1 MSMSKGKIERTVS
14 GISLIVKCET
24 CEKYFQIGMPNAAS
38 HVVHKKKYDTNGR
51 SIFLTYYDC
60 PKCGRRHYAQVDDN
74 RTLGILKENQRMF
87 IKLAAKRAKGKPIPK
102 SQSDKYKKRTKHLR
116 DCRME
121 LMKEFTGVMLHDDE
135 TDTSFELRFSV

>member
-1 MSMSKGKIERTVS
+1 MSEIMREKSGVS
-14 GISLIVKCET
+14 LLVECEG
-24 CEKYFQIGMPNAAS
+24 CGNRFQIGAADAIAQ
-38 HVVHKKKYDTNGR
+38 VTHKKKYEANGR

-60 PKCGRRHYAQVDDN
+60 PKCGRRHYVQIDDN
-74 RTLGILKENQRMF
+74 HTLGILKENQRMF
-87 IKLAAKRAKGKPIPK
+87 VKLAAKRTKGKSIPK
-102 SQSDKYKKRTKHLR
+102 SQSDKYKKHTKHLR